1 MAKKTLLVTGSDGQ
15 LGSEFQEIASYY
27 PDFTFLF
34 ANSKRL
40 DITDQQAVSDF
51 FETNNIDYCINCAA
65 YTQVDQAETDQELAY
80 AVNVTGVANLAAA
93 CKEQNAILIHISTDF
108 VFDGS
113 QTRPYTETDSPNPI
127 NYYGKTKYLGE
138 QEIAKTLSN
147 HYIIRTSWLYGK
159 KGANFVKTI
168 LRLAAEKESLT
179 VVNNQFG
186 APTNA
191 EDLAKFILY
200 LIQNSFDFGI
210 YHLSNRTENQ
220 VSWYDFA
227 KEILKLQKKTIPLLA
242 TNQKFGG
249 VARPN
254 YSVMSLEKTTRTNFR
269 ISHWKK
275 SLEKYI
281 KSYE

>member
-15 LGSEFQEIASYY
+15 LGREFQEIASHY

-113 QTRPYTETDSPNPI
+113 QTRPYTEIDIPNPI

-168 LRLAAEKESLT
+168 LQLAKEKESLT

-186 APTNA
+186 APTNT

-210 YHLSNRTENQ
+210 YHFSNRTENQ